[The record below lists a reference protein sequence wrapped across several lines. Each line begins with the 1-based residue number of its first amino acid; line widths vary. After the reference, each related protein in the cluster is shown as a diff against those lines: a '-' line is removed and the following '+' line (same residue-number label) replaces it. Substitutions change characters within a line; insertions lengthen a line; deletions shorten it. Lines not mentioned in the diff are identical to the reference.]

1 MISSMGTDTRTL
13 RIERTF
19 QAPAEKVFEAW
30 TSEEVLRR
38 WFHAERGWETPEAQ
52 VDLRLGGAVRVVMR
66 DPAED
71 RDIGGGGT
79 YTEIDPPSRLAFTW
93 TWDDDAER
101 ETLIELDFLE
111 AEGRTTVLLTH
122 SALADEEAVRNHE
135 DGWSKCLANLGREV
149 FAEQR

>member
-1 MISSMGTDTRTL
+1 MNAGMTL
-13 RIERTF
+13 RIERSF
-19 QAPAEKVFEAW
+19 QAPAERVFEAW

-38 WFHAERGWETPEAQ
+38 WFHAKGHWETSEAE

-66 DPAED
+66 DTEQR

-79 YTEIDPPSRLAFTW
+79 YTEIDPPTRLAFTW
-93 TWDDDAER
+93 TWDDDRDR

-122 SALADEEAVRNHE
+122 SALADEEAVRDHE
-135 DGWSKCLANLGREV
+135 DGWSQCLENLGRAIERV
-149 FAEQR
+149 

>member
-1 MISSMGTDTRTL
+1 MSADMTL

-19 QAPAEKVFEAW
+19 EAPAERVFEAW

-38 WFHAERGWETPEAQ
+38 WFHAERDWETPEAK

-66 DPAED
+66 DTDEG

-79 YTEIDPPSRLAFTW
+79 YTEIDPPTRLAFTW
-93 TWDDDAER
+93 TWDDDSDR

-111 AEGRTTVLLTH
+111 ADGRTTVLLTH
-122 SALADEEAVRNHE
+122 SALADEESVRNHE
-135 DGWSKCLANLGREV
+135 DGWSKCLENLGVALRG
-149 FAEQR
+149 

>member
-1 MISSMGTDTRTL
+1 MNEGMTL

-19 QAPAEKVFEAW
+19 EAPAERVFEAW

-38 WFHAERGWETPEAQ
+38 WFHAERDWETSEAE
-52 VDLRLGGAVRVVMR
+52 VDLRPGGTVRVVMR
-66 DPAED
+66 DTDES

-79 YTEIDPPSRLAFTW
+79 YTEIDPPTRLAFTW
-93 TWDDDAER
+93 TWDSESDR

-122 SALADEEAVRNHE
+122 SALKDEQSVRSHE
-135 DGWSKCLANLGREV
+135 GGWGVCLANLARAIEGERSS
-149 FAEQR
+149 A

>member
-1 MISSMGTDTRTL
+1 MNAGMTL

-19 QAPAEKVFEAW
+19 QARAERVFEAW

-38 WFHAERGWETPEAQ
+38 WFHAERGWETPEAK
-52 VDLRLGGAVRVVMR
+52 VDLRLGGTVRVVMR
-66 DPAED
+66 DTDEG

-93 TWDDDAER
+93 TWDDDSDR

-111 AEGRTTVLLTH
+111 AEGHTTVLLTH
-122 SALADEEAVRNHE
+122 SALADEDAVRNHE
-135 DGWSKCLANLGREV
+135 DGWTKCLANLERAV
-149 FAEQR
+149 VSEQR

>member
-1 MISSMGTDTRTL
+1 MNAGMTL
-13 RIERTF
+13 RIERIF
-19 QAPAEKVFEAW
+19 AAPAERVFEAW

-38 WFHAERGWETPEAQ
+38 WFHAKGHWETSEAE

-66 DPAED
+66 DTDEG

-79 YTEIDPPSRLAFTW
+79 YTEIDPPTRLAFTW
-93 TWDDDAER
+93 TWDDDSAR

-122 SALADEEAVRNHE
+122 SALADEQAVRNHE
-135 DGWSKCLANLGREV
+135 EGWSQCLENLGRAIE
-149 FAEQR
+149 RG